1 MSIKK
6 KPVNSSRQTDFINM
20 EKEVVSDLKKKM
32 RSTTTVDAELK
43 GVHFSL
49 FTVVILLLPFVSVIR
64 ATFFF
69 HCLSSD
75 MTHDIDID

>member
-1 MSIKK
+1 
-6 KPVNSSRQTDFINM
+6 M
-20 EKEVVSDLKKKM
+20 ENEVVSDSKKM
-32 RSTTTVDAELK
+32 RSTTIVDAELK

-69 HCLSSD
+69 IVCRQ
-75 MTHDIDID
+75 I

>member
-1 MSIKK
+1 
-6 KPVNSSRQTDFINM
+6 M
-20 EKEVVSDLKKKM
+20 ENEVVSDLKKKKM

-64 ATFFF
+64 ATFFCSLF
-69 HCLSSD
+69 VVRYDS
-75 MTHDIDID
+75 

>member
-1 MSIKK
+1 MSKETCK
-6 KPVNSSRQTDFINM
+6 QQQETDFINM
-20 EKEVVSDLKKKM
+20 ENEVVSDSKKKM

-64 ATFFF
+64 ATFFSLF
-69 HCLSSD
+69 VVRYDS
-75 MTHDIDID
+75 